1 MAESNIKEK
10 TVKKEKQNKKRV
22 EAIRR
27 YLGETKSEFKK
38 IVWPTANV
46 VIRNTIVVL
55 VMILAIGAV
64 IWCLDAL
71 TSTGINAILK
81 NY

>member
-1 MAESNIKEK
+1 MAESNVKEK
-10 TVKKEKQNKKRV
+10 TVKKEKQNKKRM

-27 YLGETKSEFKK
+27 YVGETKSEFRK
-38 IVWPTANV
+38 IVWPTTNV
-46 VIRNTIVVL
+46 VVRNTVVVL
-55 VMILAIGAV
+55 VMIIVIGAV